1 MLARVKFPGELLPD
15 FGGGLKKKLQVLRTV
30 MAFEDNWKLR
40 LLNET
45 EIMPLQILQLD
56 CGTHF
61 DKRCFCV
68 QA

>member
-1 MLARVKFPGELLPD
+1 MLARVNFPEELFPD
-15 FGGGLKKKLQVLRTV
+15 FGVGLEKKLQALRTV
-30 MAFEDNWKLR
+30 MACEDNWKLR
-40 LLNET
+40 LLNEM
-45 EIMPLQILQLD
+45 EIISLQILQLD